1 MNKYIKFVISYGLNI
16 IAFLILIYLVI
27 LRPTNS
33 LVLLF
38 IAIFLMFIHYSY
50 DFYFKKI
57 LVQFS
62 DLIQSVISLQQ
73 KEVFISHEDTILSKI
88 QTQFERLVTILQYQN
103 QNLALE
109 KEEIS
114 SIVADI
120 SHQLKTPIASL
131 KLYSELLNTENLA
144 EEKQNQC
151 KEAIY
156 TISQQLDFLIAQLI
170 QLARLEGNIIQIKP
184 IKQDIKRLIIDV
196 IGNLYGKASEKNIQV
211 RFLNEENS
219 LCYFDW
225 NWTYEAIYNIL
236 DNAIKYSPNN
246 ADIIVKIISYE
257 MYLCVEIWD
266 EAKVI
271 QESEYPHIFK
281 RFYRGNNAKKTE
293 GVGLGMFLTKKILET
308 ENGYIEIKRHS
319 KGNKFRAFLKK

>member
-1 MNKYIKFVISYGLNI
+1 M
-16 IAFLILIYLVI
+16 LI
-27 LRPTNS
+27 S
-33 LVLLF
+33 LVS
-38 IAIFLMFIHYSY
+38 IHYSY

-57 LVQFS
+57 LIQFS

-88 QTQFERLVTILQYQN
+88 QTQFERLITILQYQN
-103 QNLALE
+103 QNLTLE

-131 KLYSELLNTENLA
+131 KLYSELLNNENLSK
-144 EEKQNQC
+144 EKQIQC

-170 QLARLEGNIIQIKP
+170 QMARLEGNIIQIKP
-184 IKQDIKRLIIDV
+184 IKQDIEPLIIDV

-211 RFLNEENS
+211 TFLNQGS
-219 LCYFDW
+219 SSCYFDW

-236 DNAIKYSPNN
+236 DNAIKYSPSNTN
-246 ADIIVKIISYE
+246 LIVKIISYE
-257 MYLCVEIWD
+257 MYLGVEIWD
-266 EAKVI
+266 EAQII
-271 QESEYPHIFK
+271 QEREYPNIFK

-308 ENGYIEIKRHS
+308 ENGYVQIKKHP
-319 KGNKFRAFLKK
+319 KGNKFIAYLKK